1 MAHELAGLLLLSGLG
16 AGTGTRVVDFMAL
29 EVDIVEPIEVEL
41 LGEIEVE
48 VLEDTIEV
56 ELQDNTIEV
65 EL

>member
-1 MAHELAGLLLLSGLG
+1 MAHELAGLLILSGLG
-16 AGTGTRVVDFMAL
+16 TGTRIVDFAAL

-56 ELQDNTIEV
+56 EIQVNTIEV